1 MEKIPVLVLFI
12 ITLLANPVAGITR
25 TYFSKNVSQ
34 TVAGYHLFNAVSSL
48 VCGVT
53 LLLLSGG
60 DFRLSSYTL
69 LMAVL
74 FGLVTAAQQ
83 VITSAALSIGPWSYT
98 SVIVSMSTVITALSG
113 ALFFNEIIRTTQ
125 IIGIL
130 LMMGCLILSVKK
142 EEGDQKKKT
151 MRWFA
156 LCMLA
161 CAFCGGVGIMQK
173 VHQSSAHREE
183 LTMFLVIAFL
193 CSFVFSTCSIFV
205 QRWGKNGKKEPFI
218 EKKISATLLVVLF
231 VAGGVGTALINQ
243 INLYLSGVVDSAIF
257 FPIVNGGGLIMI
269 TILSLVFFKER
280 LTKLQWVGMALGAA
294 ATLLLC
300 L

>member
-53 LLLLSGG
+53 LMLLSGG
-60 DFRLSSYTL
+60 DFRMSGYTL

-74 FGLVTAAQQ
+74 FGLITAAQQ
-83 VITSAALSIGPWSYT
+83 VITSAALSVGPWSYT

-113 ALFFNEIIRTTQ
+113 ALFFNESIRVTQ
-125 IIGIL
+125 IIGIV
-130 LMMGCLILSVKK
+130 MMLGCLIFSVKK

-151 MRWFA
+151 LRWFA

-161 CAFCGGVGIMQK
+161 CLFCGGVGIMQK
-173 VHQSSAHREE
+173 IHQSSDHRGE
-183 LTMFLVIAFL
+183 LTMFLVIAFI
-193 CSFVFSTCSIFV
+193 CSFVFSTGSIIV
-205 QRWGKNGKKEPFI
+205 QRYGKNGKREPFI
-218 EKKISATLLVVLF
+218 EKKISTVLLAVLF
-231 VAGGVGTALINQ
+231 IAGGIGTALINQ

-269 TILSLVFFKER
+269 TVLSLVFFKER
-280 LTKLQWVGMALGAA
+280 LTKRQWMGMALGAA

>member
-60 DFRLSSYTL
+60 DLQMSVYTL

-74 FGLVTAAQQ
+74 FGLITAAQQ
-83 VITSAALSIGPWSYT
+83 LITSAALSVGPWSYT
-98 SVIVSMSTVITALSG
+98 TVIISMSTVITALSG
-113 ALFFNEIIRTTQ
+113 ALFFNESIRVTQ
-125 IIGIL
+125 IFGIV
-130 LMMGCLILSVKK
+130 LMLGCLILSVKK
-142 EEGDQKKKT
+142 EEGEQKKKT

-156 LCMLA
+156 LCLLA
-161 CAFCGGVGIMQK
+161 CLLCGGVGIMQK
-173 VHQSSAHREE
+173 IHQSSAYRGE
-183 LTMFLVIAFL
+183 LTMFLVIAFI
-193 CSFVFSTCSIFV
+193 CSFAFSTGGIAVRC
-205 QRWGKNGKKEPFI
+205 WGKNGKKEPFV
-218 EKKISATLLVVLF
+218 EKKTSAALLAVLF
-231 VAGGVGTALINQ
+231 IAGGIGTALINQ

-257 FPIVNGGGLIMI
+257 FPVVNGGGLVMI
-269 TILSLVFFKER
+269 TVLSLVFFKEQ
-280 LTKLQWVGMALGAA
+280 LTKRQWAGMALGVA

>member
-12 ITLLANPVAGITR
+12 ITLAANPVAGITR

-34 TVAGYHLFNAVSSL
+34 TVVGYHLFNAVSSL
-48 VCGVT
+48 VCGIM
-53 LLLLSGG
+53 LMLLSGG
-60 DFRLSSYTL
+60 DFRLSGYTL

-74 FGLVTAAQQ
+74 FGLITAAQQ
-83 VITSAALSIGPWSYT
+83 LITSAALSVGPWSYT

-113 ALFFNEIIRTTQ
+113 ALFFDETIRLTQ
-125 IIGIL
+125 IFGII

-142 EEGDQKKKT
+142 EEGEQKKKT
-151 MRWFA
+151 MRWFV
-156 LCMLA
+156 LCLLA

-173 VHQSSAHREE
+173 VHQSSAHRDE

-193 CSFVFSTCSIFV
+193 CSFVFSSGSIV
-205 QRWGKNGKKEPFI
+205 AQRWGKSDTKEPFI
-218 EKKISATLLVVLF
+218 EKKTSALMLAVLF

-269 TILSLVFFKER
+269 TVLSLVFFKER
-280 LTKLQWVGMALGAA
+280 LTKRQWVGMALGVA